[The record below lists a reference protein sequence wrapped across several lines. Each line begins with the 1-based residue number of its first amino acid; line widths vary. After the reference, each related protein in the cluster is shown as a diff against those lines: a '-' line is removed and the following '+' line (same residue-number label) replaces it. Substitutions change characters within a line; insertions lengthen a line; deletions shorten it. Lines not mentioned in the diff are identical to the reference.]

1 MSNGWR
7 TIALCL
13 GALCGW
19 QAWRNCNRPMPPPAA
34 ECAKGTHERSTK
46 YVSSDLD
53 RSGREDEEPPPPAAS
68 QPGDGPSFYGVKVPP
83 WAMAMLPA
91 PGEDL
96 RAYRDRMIP
105 LAQIALAPHRARV
118 ASSFENFAANAH
130 LDERQQADL
139 DATTKET
146 AQAIQDRLFNAALSG
161 ELAPKNFKP
170 MTAVGVAR
178 DVLDIVDKA
187 NRKFVGGLREDQRT
201 QLSQH
206 PFDFGDYL
214 LFSTRWED
222 AISGL

>member
-13 GALCGW
+13 GAVCGW
-19 QAWRNCNRPMPPPAA
+19 QTWKSCNRPMPPPAA
-34 ECAKGTHERSTK
+34 ECAKATHERTTK
-46 YVSSDLD
+46 YSNAELD
-53 RSGREDEEPPPPAAS
+53 RADREDTEPPRAAS
-68 QPGDGPSFYGVKVPP
+68 DGPSFYGVKVPP

-118 ASSFENFAANAH
+118 AASLESFAAEAH
-130 LDERQQADL
+130 LDPRQQADL

-161 ELAPKNFKP
+161 ELAPKTFKP
-170 MTAVGVAR
+170 MAAVGVAR
-178 DVLDIVDKA
+178 DVLDIVDKG
-187 NRKFVGGLREDQRT
+187 NKRLVSGLRDDQRGV
-201 QLSQH
+201 LAQH
-206 PFDFGDYL
+206 PFDFGDYV

>member
-7 TIALCL
+7 TIALSL
-13 GALCGW
+13 GAICGW
-19 QAWRNCNRPMPPPAA
+19 QTWRTCNRPVAPEAA
-34 ECAKGTHERSTK
+34 ECAPATHERSTR

-53 RSGREDEEPPPPAAS
+53 RDDEPPPPPPRAA
-68 QPGDGPSFYGVKVPP
+68 GEGPSIYGVKVPP

-96 RAYRDRMIP
+96 RDYRDRMIP

-118 ASSFENFAANAH
+118 ARSLEDFAGAVH
-130 LDERQQADL
+130 LDQRQHAEL
-139 DATTKET
+139 DAATKET
-146 AQAIQDRLFNAALSG
+146 AQAIQDRLFTAALTG
-161 ELAPKNFKP
+161 ELSPKSFKP
-170 MTAVGVAR
+170 MAGVTVAR
-178 DVLDIVDKA
+178 DVLDLVDKA
-187 NRKFVGGLREDQRT
+187 NRRFVGSLRDDQREL
-201 QLSQH
+201 LSQH

>member
-7 TIALCL
+7 TLALSL

-19 QAWRNCNRPMPPPAA
+19 QAWRSCDHAAVPATA
-34 ECAKGTHERSTK
+34 ECTPAKPERTTRSI
-46 YVSSDLD
+46 SSDLD
-53 RSGREDEEPPPPAAS
+53 RVEHDDDPPPPTARSA
-68 QPGDGPSFYGVKVPP
+68 GDGPSFYGVKVPP

-105 LAQIALAPHRARV
+105 VAQIALAPQRARV
-118 ASSFENFAANAH
+118 ARSLEDFAAAAR
-130 LDERQQADL
+130 LDDRQHAEL
-139 DATTKET
+139 DAATKET

-161 ELAPKNFKP
+161 ELMPSNFKP
-170 MTAVGVAR
+170 MSGVSVAR
-178 DVLDIVDKA
+178 DVLDLVEKA
-187 NRKFVGGLREDQRT
+187 NRRFVGGLRDDQRT
-201 QLSQH
+201 MLARH

>member
-19 QAWRNCNRPMPPPAA
+19 QAWRGCNRPDVPPAA
-34 ECAKGTHERSTK
+34 DCAKATHERSTN

-53 RSGREDEEPPPPAAS
+53 RSGREDVEPPRAPS

-118 ASSFENFAANAH
+118 ASSLEDFAAKAH
-130 LDERQQADL
+130 LDERQTAEL

-170 MTAVGVAR
+170 MAGVGVAR

-201 QLSQH
+201 TLSQH

>member
-13 GALCGW
+13 GAVCGW
-19 QAWRNCNRPMPPPAA
+19 QAWRGCHRPLPPPAA
-34 ECAKGTHERSTK
+34 ECAKPRTTHTTTYASG
-46 YVSSDLD
+46 DLARGD
-53 RSGREDEEPPPPAAS
+53 RADEEPPRPAARD
-68 QPGDGPSFYGVKVPP
+68 DGPSLYGVRVPP
-83 WAMAMLPA
+83 WAMALLPA

-118 ASSFENFAANAH
+118 AASLENFAAIAH
-130 LDERQQADL
+130 LDARQQADL
-139 DATTKET
+139 QATTKET
-146 AQAIQDRLFNAALSG
+146 AQAIQDRLFQAALSG
-161 ELAPKNFKP
+161 ELAPKTFKP
-170 MTAVGVAR
+170 MAAVAVAR
-178 DVLDIVDKA
+178 DVLDLVDQA
-187 NRKFVGGLREDQRT
+187 NRRMVGGLREDQRT
-201 QLSQH
+201 ALAQH